1 MTERPDENGQLT
13 NLLRALVTSEPS
25 EEFQAGARRRY
36 LHAIKARDRRHAL
49 AGLAA
54 AVVGLAVIAA
64 LLGSVVEPI
73 VFVGWLAEAA
83 ADLAR
88 WTTGVGVVIDLVPPS
103 FWASAILTSIACVL
117 SLVVL
122 TRARS
127 WPS

>member
-1 MTERPDENGQLT
+1 MTERPDDNGQLT
-13 NLLRALVTSEPS
+13 SLLRTLATPEPS
-25 EEFQAGARRRY
+25 EEFLAVARRRY
-36 LHAIKARDRRHAL
+36 LHAIKARDGRHAL

-54 AVVGLAVIAA
+54 ALVGLAVIAA
-64 LLGSVVEPI
+64 LLGSVEPI

-127 WPS
+127 WRS